1 VLDAVARERDFSVDD
16 LPCGCLMTGPDR
28 TITYANR
35 YFRDDLGWAL
45 DDLVGQNVEVLL
57 TRGSRIFC
65 DSYVFPILMQEG
77 GCKETQLT
85 CRTPDGERIPVI
97 ANTRL
102 LPDGRV
108 TWTVFSAENRNR
120 LLDEL
125 AEARRLSD
133 EKAREAQAANRIKSA
148 FLASM
153 SHDLRTPL
161 NAILG
166 FGEVL
171 SLGIFGALANPK
183 QSEYVQHIRESGS
196 HLLELITDLL
206 DLSGIETDQPS
217 LDPEILPVR
226 SIVQDIAK
234 QFEVS
239 SSYKKHPVEVRLHI
253 DTDAIYSEERI
264 LRRIMNNL
272 LSNSAKYAP
281 QSSCIDV
288 EVRRVLHGVEI
299 SVVDDGPGFPEGRE
313 ETMRNP
319 FVREKASD
327 DGLGIGLAIVDT
339 LARQH
344 GGEMRLSNQPERG
357 ARVTVCFP
365 DPRRPGIGRKAG
377 PETRTRP
384 LREPGRDKMAS

>member
-1 VLDAVARERDFSVDD
+1 
-16 LPCGCLMTGPDR
+16 MTGPDR

>member
-1 VLDAVARERDFSVDD
+1 MLEGAVRERDFSVDD
-16 LPCGCLMTGPDR
+16 LPCGCLVTAPDR

-35 YFRDDLGWAL
+35 YFRDDLGWNP
-45 DDLVGQNVEVLL
+45 DDLVGKNVEVLL

-65 DSYVFPILMQEG
+65 DSYVFPLLMQEG

-97 ANTRL
+97 ANTKL

-133 EKAREAQAANRIKSA
+133 EKACEAQAANRIKSA

-183 QSEYVQHIRESGS
+183 QAEYVQHIRESGS

-206 DLSGIETDQPS
+206 DLSGIETDKPS
-217 LDPEILPVR
+217 LDPEMLPVR
-226 SIVQDIAK
+226 DIVRDIAK

-239 SSYKKHPVEVRLHI
+239 SSFKKHDVQVRLRL
-253 DTDAIYSEERI
+253 DADRIYSEERV

-281 QSSCIDV
+281 QSSLIDV
-288 EVRRVLHGVEI
+288 EVRRVLNGVEV
-299 SVVDDGPGFPEGRE
+299 SVIDDGPGFPQGRE

-344 GGEMRLSNQPERG
+344 GGEMRLSNEPGRG

-365 DPRRPGIGRKAG
+365 DPRRPGVGREAG
-377 PETRTRP
+377 PATPTRT
-384 LREPGRDKMAS
+384 LSEPGRDKMAS